1 MRQYQVE
8 VSRMQSIL
16 VEVEAESEEAA
27 KEAGID
33 AALSRDDWVDG
44 EPYVESVDGL

>member
-1 MRQYQVE
+1 MRQYQVG

-33 AALSRDDWVDG
+33 AALSRDDWDDG
-44 EPYVESVDGL
+44 EPHVEQVDEL